1 MIVDLYGARIKRAV
15 SVATRDV
22 RNLID
27 KYDDMK
33 PVILAVMEVVK
44 TKELN
49 DINDEGVIQYINLLS
64 SIEVEQ

>member
-22 RNLID
+22 KNLIE
-27 KYDDMK
+27 KYDDVK
-33 PVILAVMEVVK
+33 TVILAVMEVVQ
-44 TKELN
+44 TRELN
-49 DINDEGVIQYINLLS
+49 KLNDEDAVLYLNLVS